1 MLKVLNGPNIA
12 AGNNLS
18 DGLDCSEGAIVR
30 ITMPPSWVGDKITF
44 QTSSDGVFYNDVFMP
59 DGTELKFSVIAG
71 TAILG
76 MRLTTGFVKIRSGTR
91 ESPVVQPDARSF
103 SIALDVL
110 PEAAPPPANELRV
123 RLIGGFS

>member
-30 ITMPPSWVGDKITF
+30 ITMPPAWVGDKITF
-44 QTSSDGVFYNDVFMP
+44 QTSSDGVFYNDIFMP

-91 ESPVVQPDARSF
+91 EAPVVQPDARSF

-110 PEAAPPPANELRV
+110 PDAAPPASGELRV
-123 RLIGGFS
+123 RLLLGG